1 MVNPLDLIE
10 NEHIGDGLKFI
21 AATVVQ
27 RVAKSTT
34 EGCCR
39 FLCGQIFSFGFS
51 HMHFGIKTFAFCN
64 NSIGFQ
70 SFGIF

>member
-21 AATVVQ
+21 ASTVVQ
-27 RVAKSTT
+27 CVAKSTT

-51 HMHFGIKTFAFCN
+51 HMHFGI
-64 NSIGFQ
+64 
-70 SFGIF
+70 